1 MLKNNNFVNKL
12 KFNSTQNTITKNRK
26 YIMNIYTQ
34 RQTVY
39 EKKNKTWI
47 QKRTTHLICF
57 NNHGFQ

>member
-12 KFNSTQNTITKNRK
+12 KFNLTQNTITKNRK

-39 EKKNKTWI
+39 KKTKLEFKNEPHI
-47 QKRTTHLICF
+47 
-57 NNHGFQ
+57 